1 MIYILFIIYFSSIV
15 FSESQESIHEK
26 MNLANSYI
34 DAGLHEDA
42 IIIYKN
48 ILLIQKDV
56 LGDYNP
62 ELIKTLFSLSDL
74 YLIKN
79 NQDSSEIFLQK
90 ALDIQHYNFLIKQK
104 DYIKTYKKLKNI
116 YLSNQD
122 STSITKIDSLLIVLD
137 RFNYDSLY
145 SKQDSLK
152 TFPKIISFDQGIEDS
167 TNLVSEYS
175 LNDQAIELFNS
186 GIDFLN
192 QGLFS
197 ESIVKFD
204 QSLKINSSILN
215 LDYLLNTSFG
225 DSIQNNNLLNALEEI
240 VYFDSTVTTQSLFS
254 AIISKNLNKSNDQ
267 VIDYLKQYIKR
278 EPTDIKGYLLLA
290 NIAFDN
296 GEYIDAMHYYH
307 RILLIQSKHFEA
319 NLNMAKCL
327 IELEDFKAAISQLKI
342 PIKKD
347 PNNFESKFYMGYC
360 LYQLGYFQDAI
371 KELTQSLLLNS
382 SDADTYYYLGKSYL
396 NVNKKKQG
404 LESLMMSINLNPYN
418 GDAHFELGK
427 IYESILK
434 TNLALEEYRLAYK
447 YIKNHQ
453 LNYMYGMLLYK
464 EQQYNA
470 ALTPLRE
477 FIIYEPEN
485 KEVLEILG
493 KIFINENRFPES
505 IDTYHRLIEFDS
517 DNAFYYSSLALSYYE
532 LNNYQMSKKYYD
544 KVLSFNEDNPEILL
558 KLGSLSNLLYAY
570 DEAERYLLESIYC
583 GYTSK
588 NILFELGLAYGGQ
601 KKYLQ
606 ALITLQ
612 EALNYSLDDPIL
624 NYQIGVVSQEMS
636 IFDLAIDSYK
646 IYADTNSKDP
656 IVFRLIGD
664 CYKNLSNYK
673 DAIINYKKA
682 YDLYDYDDI
691 NILHNLGF
699 CYFNIQDYN
708 NAAKYFKSII
718 RINPDHAIT
727 HNALVNTYFELNKL
741 KEVNKECDILFM
753 LDRELFYSNTH
764 CSTN

>member
-1 MIYILFIIYFSSIV
+1 MIYILFIIYFSSLV

-34 DAGLHEDA
+34 DAGLNEDA

-48 ILLIQKDV
+48 ILSIQKDV
-56 LGDYNP
+56 LGDYNS

-74 YLIKN
+74 YLMKN
-79 NQDSSEIFLQK
+79 NQDSSEIYLQK

-104 DYIKTYKKLKNI
+104 DYIKTYNKLKNI

-122 STSITKIDSLLIVLD
+122 STSIIKIDSLLSVLN

-145 SKQDSLK
+145 AKQDSLRI
-152 TFPKIISFDQGIEDS
+152 FPRIIPFDKGIVDS

-175 LNDQAIELFNS
+175 LNDKAIDLFNS

-204 QSLKINSSILN
+204 QSLKINSNIIN
-215 LDYLLNTSFG
+215 LDYLLSASFG
-225 DSIQNNNLLNALEEI
+225 DSTQNNNLLNALEEI
-240 VYFDSTVTTQSLFS
+240 VYFDSTVTTHNLFS
-254 AIISKNLNKSNDQ
+254 AIILNNLNKSNDQ
-267 VIDYLKQYIKR
+267 IVKQLKQYIHI
-278 EPTDIKGYLLLA
+278 EPGDLKGYLFLA
-290 NIAFDN
+290 NLAFHN
-296 GEYIDAMHYYH
+296 NEYIDAIHYYY
-307 RILLIQSKHFEA
+307 RLLLIQPKHFEA
-319 NLNMAKCL
+319 NLNMGKCL
-327 IELEDFKAAISQLKI
+327 IQFNDFKAAISQFKI
-342 PIKKD
+342 TSKQD
-347 PNNFESKFYMGYC
+347 PNNFESKYYMGYC
-360 LYQLGYFQDAI
+360 LYKLNDFEEAI
-371 KELTQSLLLNS
+371 KEFTQSLLLNS
-382 SDADTYYYLGKSYL
+382 NDADAYYYLGKSYIYI
-396 NVNKKKQG
+396 NKKKQG
-404 LESLMMSINLNPYN
+404 LESLMMSINFNPYN

-447 YIKNHQ
+447 YIKNHE

-464 EQQYNA
+464 EQKYNA

-485 KEVLEILG
+485 KAILEILG
-493 KIFINENRFPES
+493 EIFINENRFPES

-517 DNAFYYSSLALSYYE
+517 DNEFYYRSLAISYYE
-532 LNNYQMSKKYYD
+532 LHNYQMSKKYYD
-544 KVLSFNEDNPEILL
+544 KVLSFNEDSPEILL
-558 KLGSLSNLLYAY
+558 RLGSLCNLLHDYKQ
-570 DEAERYLLESIYC
+570 AEDYLIESIYC

-612 EALNYSLDDPIL
+612 EALNYSLDDPVL
-624 NYQIGVVSQEMS
+624 HYQIGVVSQEMS
-636 IFDLAIDSYK
+636 IYDLAIDSYTA
-646 IYADTNSKDP
+646 YAEFNSKDP

-664 CYKNLSNYK
+664 CYKNLSNYQ

-682 YDLYDYDDI
+682 YNFYDYEDI
-691 NILHNLGF
+691 NTLYSLGF
-699 CYFNIQDYN
+699 CYLNIEDYN
-708 NAAKYFKSII
+708 NAAKYFKSIV
-718 RINPDHAIT
+718 RINPDHAKT
-727 HNALVNTYFELNKL
+727 HDSLIKTYFELNKL
-741 KEVNKECDILFM
+741 KEARKECDILFM
-753 LDRELFYSNTH
+753 LDRDLFYSNTY
-764 CSTN
+764 CTN